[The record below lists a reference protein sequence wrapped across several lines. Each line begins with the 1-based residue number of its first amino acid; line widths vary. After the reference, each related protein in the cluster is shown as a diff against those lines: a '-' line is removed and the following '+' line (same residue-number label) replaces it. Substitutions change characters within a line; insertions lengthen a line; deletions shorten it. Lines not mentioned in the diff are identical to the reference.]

1 MTDGAT
7 HFLGVTS
14 GGERIEVVVA
24 IGHPYP
30 TSEGGWACPVEVDG
44 LHGDLAEIHG
54 VDSLQALCLA
64 IRLVGERLAAFVADG
79 GRILHPSTGES
90 VALESYFILSGTKP

>member
-7 HFLGVTS
+7 HFLGVTP

-30 TSEGGWACPVEVDG
+30 TSEGNWACPVEVDG

-54 VDSLQALCLA
+54 IDSLQALCLA

-79 GRILHPSTGES
+79 GRILHSSTGES